1 MMDCYR
7 LLMLILLLFS
17 FPLKGHEQDLLQ
29 LSNVNEI
36 MGQIFSKHLESQTI
50 TTKIIQSSID
60 NYLDQ
65 FDPNGLYLLEQ
76 EVSPYLA
83 LSPAEINQI
92 IDQYKKR
99 DFIVFNKLNQ
109 LIQNGINRARGLR
122 QELENH
128 SQALFATQL
137 PPSKDNEER
146 KFAENTA
153 QLKQRWLI
161 NLHEEFESRKNRTG
175 ANLTAAKQLE
185 IVKAYE
191 EKLQDAE
198 NKYLYVN
205 ENGEPLSPQEQ
216 ENLFAIHILKAL
228 ASSLDSHTT
237 FYMAN
242 EAYDMRVRLQKEFNG
257 IGILVKETDNG
268 PTIKHILKGG
278 SAEESGKIK
287 EGDIIVKVD
296 GKSVAGLS
304 FDEVMGLIHGEKDG
318 KISLTVKRKGENG
331 GADQEYTAI
340 LPLKEI
346 IVDNGRVD
354 VSSQPF
360 GNGIIGIITLH
371 AFYQGKD
378 ISSEKDVREAI
389 DKLQSQRDLRGLIL
403 DLRNNSG
410 GFLSQAVKV
419 AGLFITDGVI
429 VISKYSNGEEKIYRD
444 VDGKTAYDGPLIILT
459 SKATASA
466 AEIVAQALQDYG
478 VALVVGDEHTYGK
491 GTIQT
496 QTVTDNQS
504 SSYFKVTVGKYYT
517 VSGRT
522 PQKEGVKADVLVPG
536 HWNKEDIGES
546 SSDSISNDIIP
557 PVYVDTLSDLPPDI
571 KRWYM
576 KYYIPHLQKPV
587 TAWRN
592 FLPAL
597 RKNSE
602 NRIARNKNYQYF
614 LNGPQAHIDG
624 TADEDED
631 WEATKKNK
639 TSGVDDL
646 QLQEAVNVL
655 KDMIY
660 LASANKVGVEPSPP
674 DAEPNKVKTND

>member
-1 MMDCYR
+1 MMDSCR
-7 LLMLILLLFS
+7 LLILILLLFS

-36 MGQIFSKHLESQTI
+36 MEQIFSKHLESQTI
-50 TTKIIQSSID
+50 TTKIIQSSVD

-65 FDPNGLYLLEQ
+65 FDPNGLYLLEE

-83 LSPAEINQI
+83 LNPAQINQI

-109 LIQNGINRARGLR
+109 LIQRGIMRARELR
-122 QELENH
+122 QEIENH
-128 SQALFATQL
+128 SQTLFDTPI
-137 PPSKDNEER
+137 PPSTDNER
-146 KFAENTA
+146 GFAENIS
-153 QLKQRWLI
+153 QLKQRWLR
-161 NLHEEFESRKNRTG
+161 NLQEEFESRKKRVGNQ
-175 ANLTAAKQLE
+175 LTAAKQLE
-185 IVKAYE
+185 LVKAYE
-191 EKLQDAE
+191 EKLRDAE

-205 ENGEPLSPQEQ
+205 EKGEPLSQKEQ
-216 ENLFAIHILKAL
+216 ENLFSIHILKAL
-228 ASSLDSHTT
+228 AGSLDSHTT
-237 FYMAN
+237 FYMPN
-242 EAYDMRVRLQKEFNG
+242 EAYDMRVRLQKEFKG
-257 IGILVKETDNG
+257 IGILVQETNNG
-268 PTIKHILKGG
+268 PMVKHILKGG

-304 FDEVMGLIHGEKDG
+304 FDEVMGLIHGEKNG
-318 KISLTVKRKGENG
+318 KISLTVKRKGESG
-331 GADQEYTAI
+331 GADQEYTAE

-346 IVDNGRVD
+346 IIDNGRVD

-378 ISSEKDVREAI
+378 ISSEKDVREAL
-389 DKLQSQRDLRGLIL
+389 DQLQSQGDLRGLIL

-429 VISKYSNGEEKIYRD
+429 VISKYSNGDEKIYRD

-517 VSGRT
+517 VSGHT
-522 PQKEGVKADVLVPG
+522 PQKEGVKADVIVPG

-546 SSDSISNDIIP
+546 GSDAIDNDIIP
-557 PVYVDTLSDLPPDI
+557 PAYDDTLSDLPPDI

-602 NRIARNKNYQYF
+602 NRIARNKNYQFF
-614 LNGPQAHIDG
+614 LNGPQAHVDG
-624 TADEDED
+624 TTDEDED

-655 KDMIY
+655 KDMVY
-660 LASANKVGVEPSPP
+660 LGSVNKVGVENPI
-674 DAEPNKVKTND
+674 DTETKKVKSND